1 MGTEHPQRNKAGSVR
16 EKSLR
21 LDAPA
26 DEALLLLEENAL
38 EEDDPSFWA
47 DEPSRDVQSLLEEN
61 ARLRGLLVEISGLI
75 RRKVVDQR

>member
-1 MGTEHPQRNKAGSVR
+1 MGTEHPQRNKESRRRV
-16 EKSLR
+16 KSLR

-26 DEALLLLEENAL
+26 DDALLLLEENAL
-38 EEDDPSFWA
+38 EEDDPSLWA
-47 DEPSRDVQSLLEEN
+47 DEPSKDVQSLLEEN